1 MGGRARRLAGESA
14 CPTSYTEVVGRANKT
29 FTGRAAE
36 YMSLALVLPASTF
49 VGYLIGYWLDRK
61 LGTQWLQILF
71 LILGSVAGFVQ
82 LIRQIMRDS
91 RDDRA

>member
-1 MGGRARRLAGESA
+1 
-14 CPTSYTEVVGRANKT
+14 VGQGNKP
-29 FTGRAAE
+29 FTARAAE
-36 YMSLALVLPASTF
+36 YMSLALVLPVSTF

-61 LGTQWLQILF
+61 LGTQWLRIVF

-91 RDDRA
+91 RDDGA